1 MHYLC
6 FWYELKQCIGTMVL
20 SGLELSEV
28 HTCVSW
34 LHLVKEQH
42 CWLSCVTLVTH
53 VFKLQYASN
62 LDICCVV
69 YVDVLSKYVI

>member
-1 MHYLC
+1 M
-6 FWYELKQCIGTMVL
+6 CI
-20 SGLELSEV
+20 
-28 HTCVSW
+28 
-34 LHLVKEQH
+34 LVAFGQGS
-42 CWLSCVTLVTH
+42 SCVTLATH